1 MVRGVL
7 FCFTFRPLFFI
18 FNMTITDL
26 IQSATISAIQAL
38 YGETITP
45 EQATPTV
52 TRKEFEGD
60 YTIVTFP
67 FTRFAK
73 KKPGEIAEE
82 LGAHLVKNVPQLDRF
97 NVVQGFLN
105 LVVAD
110 RFWTDFLSEIAE
122 NQDFGK
128 QPKNGQKV
136 MIEFCSPNTNK
147 PLHLGHVRNILLGWS
162 CSQICE
168 AAGYEVKKV
177 QVIND
182 RGIAICKSMLAW
194 QKFADGATPESTGT
208 KSDHFVGDWYVRF
221 EQKFQEEYKAWQ
233 AGEIGQKT
241 LHEKR
246 KADQS
251 DEQFFKDF
259 KNTYFNEYSP
269 LGKEAREMLLRW
281 EAGDP
286 ATMQLWQQMNQWVYD
301 GFSQTYQA
309 LGVSFDKYYYESQT
323 YLLGKDIV
331 EQGLAS
337 GVFYKKEDGSVWA
350 DLTDAKLD
358 QKVVMRS
365 DGTSV
370 YITQDLGT
378 AQQRYQDFGTEKMVY
393 VVADEQ
399 NYHFQVL
406 FEILKRL
413 GEPYAAGLHHLSYGM
428 VDLPSGKMKS
438 REGTVVDAD
447 DLISEVIN
455 EAREA
460 SKERGEIAELDKA
473 AQEDIL
479 RKIGLAALKFHIIK
493 VGPQKRMV
501 FDPKESVDLQ
511 GQTGPYIQNAY
522 VRILSVIRKAGNW
535 KSEIGNL
542 TDEYNQIQLQE
553 KELIAQLYR
562 FPATI
567 ETAATNYDPS
577 EIANYCYD
585 LAKGFHKFYT
595 DLSILKAETDQAK
608 AFRLQLCAAV
618 ANTLKNGMEL
628 LGIEMPERM

>member
-1 MVRGVL
+1 
-7 FCFTFRPLFFI
+7 
-18 FNMTITDL
+18 MTITDL
-26 IQSATISAIQAL
+26 IQSATINAIQER

-45 EQATPTV
+45 EQASITV

-60 YTIVTFP
+60 FTIVTFP

-110 RFWTDFLSEIAE
+110 SFWTDFLMQIAG
-122 NQDFGK
+122 NQDFGRL
-128 QPKNGQKV
+128 PKNGQKV
-136 MIEFCSPNTNK
+136 MIEYCSPNTNK
-147 PLHLGHVRNILLGWS
+147 PLHLGHVRNILLGWA

-168 AAGYEVKKV
+168 AAGYEVVKV
-177 QVIND
+177 QVVND

-194 QKFADGATPESTGT
+194 QKFGEGKTPESTGI
-208 KSDHFVGDWYVRF
+208 KSDHFVGDWYVLF
-221 EQKFQEEYKAWQ
+221 EQKFQEEYRAWQ
-233 AGEIGQKT
+233 TADGQQV
-241 LHEKR
+241 LEEKR
-246 KADQS
+246 KPDQS
-251 DEQFFKDF
+251 VEQFFKDF
-259 KNTYFNEYSP
+259 KNTYFNEYSA
-269 LGKEAREMLLRW
+269 LGREARDMLLRW

-286 ATMQLWQQMNQWVYD
+286 DTKALWQQMNQWVYD
-301 GFSQTYQA
+301 GFGKTYQA
-309 LGVSFDKYYYESQT
+309 LGVSFDKFYYESET

-331 EQGLAS
+331 EQGLAA

-358 QKVVMRS
+358 HKVVMRS

-378 AQQRYQDFGTEKMVY
+378 AQVRYHDFGADKVVY

-406 FEILKRL
+406 FELLKRL

-428 VDLPSGKMKS
+428 VDLPTGKMKS

-447 DLISEVIN
+447 DLIAEVIA

-460 SKERGEIAELDKA
+460 SKERGEITELPKSEQD
-473 AQEDIL
+473 DIL

-511 GQTGPYIQNAY
+511 GQTGPHIQYAY
-522 VRILSVIRKAGNW
+522 VRIKSVLRKAEIGKLGNW
-535 KSEIGNL
+535 EIGKL
-542 TDEYNQIQLQE
+542 VLQPQE
-553 KELIAQLYR
+553 RELIAQLYR
-562 FPATI
+562 FPATV
-567 ETAATNYDPS
+567 EVAATNYDPS
-577 EIANYCYD
+577 EVANYCYD
-585 LAKGFHKFYT
+585 LAKAFHRFFT
-595 DLSILKAETDQAK
+595 DLSILKAETEEAK

-618 ANTLKNGMEL
+618 ANVLKTGMGL